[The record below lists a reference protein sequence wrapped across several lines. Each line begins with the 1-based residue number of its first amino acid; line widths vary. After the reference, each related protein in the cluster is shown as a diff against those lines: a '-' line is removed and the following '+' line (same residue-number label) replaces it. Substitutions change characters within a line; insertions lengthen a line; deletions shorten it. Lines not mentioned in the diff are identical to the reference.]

1 MTNQRSTNA
10 ELDQRYERAAD
21 LLSRGTP
28 THQVVKMLAEEY
40 EVSERQARDYVAKGK
55 ELLVESVDPKEK
67 TFMIIQTME
76 CFKEDRLAARDA
88 GNISAAVGASKGLI
102 KTTELL
108 IKHQRE
114 DEWQEMW
121 DNQLDQETKEAFKEW
136 VRAGMPKARTGKIP
150 RKSINDLDRLDNTYV
165 HPWDDHCRK
174 EDEQR
179 QKQDECPF

>member
-28 THQVVKMLAEEY
+28 THQVVKMLAEEF

-150 RKSINDLDRLDNTYV
+150 RKSINDLDRLDNIYV
-165 HPWDDHCRK
+165 HPWDKHCQ
-174 EDEQR
+174 E
-179 QKQDECPF
+179 QDELPF

>member
-28 THQVVKMLAEEY
+28 THQVVKMLAEEF

-150 RKSINDLDRLDNTYV
+150 RKSINDLDRLDNIYV
-165 HPWDDHCRK
+165 HTWDKHCQ
-174 EDEQR
+174 E
-179 QKQDECPF
+179 QDELPF

>member
-28 THQVVKMLAEEY
+28 THQVVKMLAEEF

-150 RKSINDLDRLDNTYV
+150 RKSINDLDRLDNIYV

-174 EDEQR
+174 EDENR

>member
-28 THQVVKMLAEEY
+28 THQVVKMLAEEF

-150 RKSINDLDRLDNTYV
+150 RKSINDLDRLDNIYV
-165 HPWDDHCRK
+165 HPWDDHCQK
-174 EDEQR
+174 EDENR